1 MPGQLG
7 HASCDDHRM
16 GVPGLIVRLGRGCLP
31 PVPHPEAHLEKV
43 ILPNRNEGD
52 LPRWRRVDPW
62 REQIEI
68 VEDDGVATSFVLSF
82 VL

>member
-1 MPGQLG
+1 MPGRMG
-7 HASCDDHRM
+7 HASCDDRRM
-16 GVPGLIVRLGRGCLP
+16 SLLGLSARLGRSCLP
-31 PVPHPEAHLEKV
+31 PAPHPEAHLEKV

-52 LPRWRRVDPW
+52 LPRWRRVALW